1 MYTNC
6 KLCRSTIKLINKT
19 LNIVQGEECK
29 LIFCKKEFTQD
40 EFNTLYDEL
49 YNKMQNSHYS
59 HHLKHEFK
67 NLKIGVIP
75 NIGWNRKRVIDK
87 FTKATNSVIEV
98 GSGVGLIASYLKSIG
113 VTDYTGIE
121 LDNDTF
127 KKSKGL
133 GLNTIN
139 GDFSLMEN
147 IDKNVDIVMLW
158 EVLEHLQD
166 MKLFLD
172 LSYKKL
178 KNDGIL
184 MFSVPNFDKIKNYP
198 NSEKIDFIY
207 QDNPPI
213 HINFFT
219 KKNIKTILNYA
230 GFEVTY
236 LYVKKMPYFSPFT
249 REYYKMLFKAILG
262 LYHGS
267 SLFVVARKIE

>member
-1 MYTNC
+1 MIANC
-6 KLCRSTIKLINKT
+6 KLCGSTIKLINKK
-19 LNIVQGEECK
+19 LNIVQCEKCK
-29 LIFCKKEFTQD
+29 LIFCIKKFSQD
-40 EFNTLYDEL
+40 ELRDLYDKL
-49 YNKMQNSHYS
+49 YNKIQNSHYS
-59 HHLKHEFK
+59 HHLTHEFV
-67 NLKIGVIP
+67 NLKKGIIP
-75 NIGWNRKRVIDK
+75 SIGWNRKRVINK
-87 FTKATNSVIEV
+87 YTKATNSVIEV

-113 VTDYTGIE
+113 IKEYTGIE

-127 KKSKGL
+127 KKSKEL

-139 GDFSLMEN
+139 GDFSLMDN

-166 MKLFLD
+166 IKLFLD

-198 NSEKIDFIY
+198 NSKKIDFIY

-219 KKNIKTILNYA
+219 KKNIKSILNYA

-236 LYVKKMPYFSPFT
+236 LYVKKMPYFSPST
-249 REYYKMLFKAILG
+249 REYYKIAFLKQF
-262 LYHGS
+262 
-267 SLFVVARKIE
+267 